1 MVTDWSKHQASTAA
15 PPRTLNVQKLAE
27 SRASELH
34 SLHSIV
40 GTHLQ
45 NDFRS
50 QRNKRRRTTSH
61 IKKRFCYDI
70 SNNGLSETDEKRL
83 PRRIRRRIHLKRNP
97 LTGFSTSGDGT
108 KRLSTH
114 VWHAKRFTV
123 SKLWGFYLPLGLH
136 GRGKGSK
143 ALLKKSKQGVLVHDS
158 SYYSAVQLEGPE
170 DLLLLI
176 LSQVM
181 VPSPLE
187 NSGQTS
193 QLIVAGVTYG
203 SAMLHHVGTVFA
215 QPVAPVT
222 YMWRPQNPIL
232 TARVDKIDSKDEQ
245 QSIDSYVSSRQLW
258 IWIHPAAFREGYDVL
273 ESACETANL
282 NGRSVNCV
290 SLEGKLG
297 KLDLIGFKAFQ
308 LMQNIL
314 HPLTCSTN
322 SCAVPKCSVAV
333 NNNKS
338 STTYSWSLPQE
349 DQISTSA
356 IISLTVK
363 DPRAIAEKGFAVLP
377 ETKPSEI
384 LGAKETNMQGD
395 TTLERILPRN
405 PGSLSSLL
413 LNREEKY
420 QFSDF
425 IDLWDVSK
433 GANPPVEESFL
444 CKKKHCQLMKFFSI
458 GEENSNNLDPSGVRQ
473 FSQLCPIMLL
483 KDNSGKGFT
492 TRWTAILPLSWV
504 KVFWIAIISNGAQA
518 IGLRE
523 RHWIACEAGLPYFPL
538 DFPDTNAY
546 SCFMARE
553 AAIADQKEKLR
564 PRSLRPLRVPHFPP
578 WDCIH
583 YGSEGR
589 STVGVTKFLPVS
601 NNSMKIL
608 NCKNCD
614 VAAVGSHGAVF
625 NGFVARTSDVLIHF
639 VSHVKDDNLVLF
651 PNFPDGKRCL
661 TKVMK
666 DNDLITRQTNGISS
680 QLMCC
685 QKLCFVRVLLHAY
698 KEGVFEEGA
707 VVCAPHASDITMW
720 LSTRLEDAG
729 KFQAPQSLPGSYFVQ
744 QPSGRWA
751 LQVPEEPVVR
761 ESFRWP
767 IGFITTGFIRGS
779 KKHVAIALCEAV
791 LLAHLRED
799 QWKTISVSKRRKEIY
814 VLVRNLRSTAYRLAL
829 ATIVLEAQEEDLEFM

>member
-1 MVTDWSKHQASTAA
+1 MVTDWSKLQASTAA

-27 SRASELH
+27 SRADELH

-40 GTHLQ
+40 GTCLH
-45 NDFRS
+45 NNFRS

-61 IKKRFCYDI
+61 IKKRFRYDN
-70 SNNGLSETDEKRL
+70 SNNGLLETDEKRL
-83 PRRIRRRIHLKRNP
+83 PRRIRRTIDLKKNP
-97 LTGFSTSGDGT
+97 LTDFATSGDGT

-114 VWHAKRFTV
+114 VWHAKRFTM

-136 GRGKGSK
+136 GRGKGSR

-176 LSQVM
+176 LSQVL

-187 NSGQTS
+187 TSDQTS
-193 QLIVAGVTYG
+193 QHILAGVTYG
-203 SAMLHHVGTVFA
+203 SAMLHHVGAVFA

-232 TARVDKIDSKDEQ
+232 TARVDKIDNKDEQ
-245 QSIDSYVSSRQLW
+245 QSIDRYASSRQLW

-282 NGRSVNCV
+282 NGRSVNCI

-297 KLDLIGFKAFQ
+297 KLDLIGPKAFQ

-322 SCAVPKCSVAV
+322 SWAVQKCSVAV

-338 STTYSWSLPQE
+338 STTYSCSLPQE
-349 DQISTSA
+349 DQISTSVM
-356 IISLTVK
+356 ISLTVK

-377 ETKPSEI
+377 ETKPSKD
-384 LGAKETNMQGD
+384 LGAKETNTQGD
-395 TTLERILPRN
+395 TTSERILPWN

-413 LNREEKY
+413 SNPEEKY
-420 QFSDF
+420 RFSEF

-433 GANPPVEESFL
+433 GVNPPVEESFL
-444 CKKKHCQLMKFFSI
+444 CKKKHSQLIKIFSI
-458 GEENSNNLDPSGVRQ
+458 GEKTSNKLDASGVRQ
-473 FSQLCPIMLL
+473 YSQLCPIMLL

-492 TRWTAILPLSWV
+492 TSWSAILPLSWV
-504 KVFWIAIISNGAQA
+504 KVFWIAIISNGGLA

-523 RHWIACEAGLPYFPL
+523 RHWITSEAGLPYFPS

-546 SCFMARE
+546 SCFMAME

-564 PRSLRPLRVPHFPP
+564 PPSLRPFRVPHFPP

-583 YGSEGR
+583 YGSEER

-614 VAAVGSHGAVF
+614 VADVGSRGAVF
-625 NGFVARTSDVLIHF
+625 NGVVARTSDVLLHF
-639 VSHVKDDNLVLF
+639 VSHVKDDNLLLF
-651 PNFPDGKRCL
+651 PNSLDGKRCL

-666 DNDLITRQTNGISS
+666 DNELITHQTNGISS

-707 VVCAPHASDITMW
+707 VVCAPHPGDITMW
-720 LSTRLEDAG
+720 SSTRLDDAG

-751 LQVPEEPVVR
+751 LQVPEDPVVR

-767 IGFITTGFIRGS
+767 IGFITTGFIQGS
-779 KKHVAIALCEAV
+779 KKPMAIALCEVA
-791 LLAHLRED
+791 LLARLRED
-799 QWKTISVSKRRKEIY
+799 QWKTISVSERRKEIY